1 MLPRGP
7 YSPTATY
14 TLNHVVLYD
23 HDSWVCKALDAQG
36 EAIEISGIAPDDAT
50 YGALYWQALTD
61 GGRAAVA
68 EAAAVRT
75 EFNTW
80 FGADANSGIRKTVS
94 DWLTSAQ
101 TQFNN
106 WFSDT
111 LQTGV
116 RYIWDHWFSDSLQ
129 TGVRYIWNHWFGEAP
144 TEQSEGSGVQKE
156 WADLKADAT
165 GATSRANTAA
175 GLCEAWNGHP
185 PYVADG
191 TAAHPGDLNYWY
203 TYDITTEQYTKG
215 PYAKGDDLDWESM
228 TEAEKEALAQMVL
241 EHIAFDDEPT
251 ENSDHA
257 VKSGGLYNAFAEK
270 QDKLTF
276 ASYELCEQAAE
287 EIVFTV
293 APSS

>member
-14 TLNHVVLYD
+14 TLNRVVLYD

-50 YGALYWQALTD
+50 YGALYWQAMTD

-68 EAAAVRT
+68 VGQQVRT
-75 EFNTW
+75 DFDTW

-116 RYIWDHWFSDSLQ
+116 RYIWDHWFSDLLP

-165 GATSRANTAA
+165 AATTRANTAA
-175 GLCEAWNGHP
+175 GHCEDWNTHP
-185 PYVADG
+185 PYIADG
-191 TAAHPGDLNYWY
+191 TAEHPGDLNYWY
-203 TYDITTEQYTKG
+203 LYDITTGLRVKG
-215 PYAKGDDLDWESM
+215 PYSKGDDLDYSTM
-228 TEAEKEALAQMVL
+228 TPEEIQQLIDNIKADL
-241 EHIAFDDEPT
+241 I
-251 ENSDHA
+251 
-257 VKSGGLYNAFAEK
+257 
-270 QDKLTF
+270 F
-276 ASYELCEQAAE
+276 ASDAECEAAAE

>member
-36 EAIEISGIAPDDAT
+36 EAIEISGIAPDDVT
-50 YGALYWQALTD
+50 YGALYWQAMTD

-68 EAAAVRT
+68 VGQQVRT
-75 EFNTW
+75 DFDTW
-80 FGADANSGIRKTVS
+80 FGTDANSGVQKTFS
-94 DWLTSAQ
+94 D
-101 TQFNN
+101 
-106 WFSDT
+106 WFSDV

-116 RYIWDHWFSDSLQ
+116 RYLWDHWFSDLLP

-165 GATSRANTAA
+165 AATTRANTAA
-175 GLCEAWNGHP
+175 GLCEDWNTHP
-185 PYVADG
+185 PYIADG
-191 TAAHPGDLNYWY
+191 TAEHPGDLNYWY
-203 TYDITTEQYTKG
+203 LYDITTGLRVKG
-215 PYAKGDDLDWESM
+215 PYSKGDDLDYSTM
-228 TEAEKEALAQMVL
+228 TPEEIQQLIDNIKADL
-241 EHIAFDDEPT
+241 I
-251 ENSDHA
+251 
-257 VKSGGLYNAFAEK
+257 
-270 QDKLTF
+270 F
-276 ASYELCEQAAE
+276 ASDAECEAAAE